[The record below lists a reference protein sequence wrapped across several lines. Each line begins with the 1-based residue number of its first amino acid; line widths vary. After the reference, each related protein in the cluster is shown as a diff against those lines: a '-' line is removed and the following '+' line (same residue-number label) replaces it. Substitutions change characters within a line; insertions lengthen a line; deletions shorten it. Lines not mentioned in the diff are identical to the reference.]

1 MSQTETL
8 PSSTAESGVLEQA
21 RNLEREASR
30 LREQN
35 QIDKA
40 FELYDRAA
48 EIYQEAGDDLQAA
61 LCFASAATCWNIHT
75 GWRPLNQAATRS
87 RFAAEAAEKA
97 GHFDYS
103 RSLFHD
109 AALLFEKEGDSEAYS
124 YCFMSSQRVHGKAA
138 FDEFLKGCH
147 EDGSCLGR
155 RARVRALIYWLGN
168 RVSNLV
174 WGYGEK
180 PFRVFGTA
188 LASIFIF
195 GFIYAGSGLVLP
207 AGGRFV
213 TSLADSLYFSAV
225 TFSTVGYG
233 DFLPHGWVK
242 LAAVLEG
249 LLGITLTPLFVVALT
264 RRYLRMYR

>member
-1 MSQTETL
+1 MTQ
-8 PSSTAESGVLEQA
+8 AEAGSGELERA
-21 RNLEREASR
+21 RGLEREASV

-40 FELYDRAA
+40 FDLYDRAA

-97 GHFDYS
+97 GHFEYA

-124 YCFMSSQRVHGKAA
+124 YCFMSAQRVHGKAA
-138 FDEFLKGCH
+138 RNEFLKGCH
-147 EDGSCLGR
+147 EDGSCAGR
-155 RARVRALIYWLGN
+155 RARVRAFVYWLGN
-168 RVSNLV
+168 RISNRV

-188 LASIFIF
+188 LASILTF

-207 AGGRFV
+207 AGGRGT
-213 TSLADSLYFSAV
+213 TSFWDSLYFSAV
-225 TFSTVGYG
+225 TFTTVGYG
-233 DFLPHGWVK
+233 DFLPQGWVK
-242 LAAVLEG
+242 FTAVLEC